1 MMEFLNRF
9 IRQCAEDIADQLRRL
24 PRWLMWLL
32 ILFIDIATIAAAALV
47 AWKMQE
53 TYHLWP
59 VSIGVFGGIA
69 LLVVRGSSQIRRR

>member
-1 MMEFLNRF
+1 MEFLSRF
-9 IRQCAEDIADQLRRL
+9 IRQCAEDIADHLMRL

-32 ILFIDIATIAAAALV
+32 ILFVDIATIAADALV

-59 VSIGVFGGIA
+59 VSLVVFVAIA
-69 LLVVRGSSQIRRR
+69 LSVMIPLSQIRSR